1 MRHSSPVM
9 SSVDKGSF
17 IDMLKGKAETQTQ
30 QKRKQVQKSKLDDQ
44 QPSWNI
50 LRDDYMKGSK
60 FKDWDRQSD
69 CDQSD
74 DTSDDD
80 DDV

>member
-1 MRHSSPVM
+1 M

-17 IDMLKGKAETQTQ
+17 IDMLKGRAETQTQ
-30 QKRKQVQKSKLDDQ
+30 QKRKQVQKSKSDDQ

-50 LRDDYMKGSK
+50 LRDDYMKESE

-69 CDQSD
+69 RDQSD

-80 DDV
+80 DV

>member
-1 MRHSSPVM
+1 
-9 SSVDKGSF
+9 
-17 IDMLKGKAETQTQ
+17 MLKGRAETQTQ
-30 QKRKQVQKSKLDDQ
+30 QKRKQVQKSKSDDQ

-50 LRDDYMKGSK
+50 LRDDYMKESE

-69 CDQSD
+69 RDQSD

-80 DDV
+80 V